1 MVWKRL
7 KGLFG
12 KKTSKTLKKTKPK
25 PRPVGGATG
34 DMMIALVSQ
43 GLDLDSLAAM
53 YPDVP
58 RERIER
64 TVQKALK
71 QAPMFLDD

>member
-1 MVWKRL
+1 
-7 KGLFG
+7 
-12 KKTSKTLKKTKPK
+12 
-25 PRPVGGATG
+25 
-34 DMMIALVSQ
+34 MMIALVSQ
-43 GLDLDSLAAM
+43 GLDLESIAAM